1 MNREAFLA
9 QPDLRAFVKWLADTL
24 PTLSVDLRLL
34 PSNFV
39 RGGHKATVQGI
50 EAVTAEY
57 RWKGDWTTVS
67 ALLKTLRKDLRD
79 AVATGDETATL
90 KACFAILE
98 WGNVPKSKDFL
109 QDLAERNALV
119 EYITLRAG
127 LLSPAGN
134 QALTDLNKSV
144 FPKFNSGLTKIF
156 ALHCPDGSPIYDGR
170 VGGAIA
176 LLYHLY
182 RESPAARGAGPTNHR
197 CFAWGP
203 GLDDQDSERVRQIR
217 NPAALGRGYLGT
229 PQLPGYQSPH
239 LWAQRQLILGWII
252 RAVLA
257 KTDWY
262 GGSEVDIADRCH
274 AFEGALF
281 MAGYDLRCMIPGG
294 WEIPD
299 PKKRAYPRT
308 RKTIS
313 KSSSA
318 LPL

>member
-9 QPDLRAFVKWLADTL
+9 QPDLRAFVQWLANTL

-39 RGGHKATVQGI
+39 RGGHKATVKGI

-57 RWKGDWTTVS
+57 RWKGDWPTVS
-67 ALLKTLRKDLRD
+67 ALLKTLRKDLRI
-79 AVATGDETATL
+79 AVAAGDESATL
-90 KACFAILE
+90 KACVAILE
-98 WGNVPKSKDFL
+98 WGNVPKSKEFL
-109 QDLAERNALV
+109 QGLAAENALV
-119 EYITLRAG
+119 EYIAVRAA
-127 LLSPAGN
+127 LLSPAGD

-156 ALHCPDGSPIYDGR
+156 ALLCPDGSPIYDGR

-182 RESPAARGAGPTNHR
+182 RESPSARGAGPTNHR

-229 PQLPGYQSPH
+229 PQLLGYQSPH

-262 GGSEVDIADRCH
+262 GGRAVDIADRCH

-313 KSSSA
+313 ISSSA
-318 LPL
+318 QPL